1 MVIPAERAALKISS
15 AVPVIVETPVASTAT
30 EVIASTVDRS
40 LAVAP
45 ASVTV
50 TVSALLLF
58 ASVSVVSVSRSPS
71 VIVAVT
77 TPVV

>member
-1 MVIPAERAALKISS
+1 MVIPAERAAVKISS
-15 AVPVIVETPVASTAT
+15 AVPVIVDTPVASTAT
-30 EVIASTVDRS
+30 EVIASTVDRA

-58 ASVSVVSVSRSPS
+58 ASVSVVRVARSPS